1 MKRIILDLNPF
12 KTEDKALEYIWLE
25 MDIDGGF
32 EQSLT
37 GLYDALTERNENIC
51 VGIFCPPGDET
62 GAYEYGWKVKR
73 VFRDAQA
80 ENEHLGVIFG
90 ELEDNYGE

>member
-25 MDIDGGF
+25 MDMDESFG
-32 EQSLT
+32 QSLS
-37 GLYDALTERNENIC
+37 GLYDALAAMTENTC
-51 VGIFCPPGDET
+51 VGVFCPPQDET

-73 VFRDAQA
+73 VFWDAQA
-80 ENEHLGVIFG
+80 DNEHLCVIYG
-90 ELEDNYGE
+90 DLEENYAE